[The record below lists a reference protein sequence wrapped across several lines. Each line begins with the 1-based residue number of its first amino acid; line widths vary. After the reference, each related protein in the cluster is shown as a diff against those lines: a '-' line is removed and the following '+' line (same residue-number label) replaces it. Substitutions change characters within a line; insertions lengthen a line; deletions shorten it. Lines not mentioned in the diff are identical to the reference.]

1 MTLHKTVVCLNVYFP
16 CSSDTLQAP
25 KIHAVV
31 HTSILHRVHLE
42 SVVILQLLK
51 LLGHESVTYV
61 AAEQKEVG
69 LDGIAIRET
78 QNNSCCT

>member
-1 MTLHKTVVCLNVYFP
+1 M
-16 CSSDTLQAP
+16 
-25 KIHAVV
+25 
-31 HTSILHRVHLE
+31 VHLA
-42 SVVILQLLK
+42 SVVFFHLLK
-51 LLGHESVTYV
+51 LVGHESVSYV